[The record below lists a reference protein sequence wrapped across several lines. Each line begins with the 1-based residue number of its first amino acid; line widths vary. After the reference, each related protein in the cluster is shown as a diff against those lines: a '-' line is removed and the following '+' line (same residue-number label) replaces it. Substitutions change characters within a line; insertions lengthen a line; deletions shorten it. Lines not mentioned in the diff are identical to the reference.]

1 MIRVWEMV
9 ICTNKIVFYNIG
21 FDKEVV
27 TGDL

>member
-1 MIRVWEMV
+1 MTQAWEM
-9 ICTNKIVFYNIG
+9 IIYTNKIVFYTIG